1 MEIYNQYRILLKG
14 IVRGEM
20 AQGKERLALNIK
32 MLRKKRGCSQE
43 RLAEA
48 VNLSAQSISDIEGC
62 RTWVSDKTLEKL
74 AKALGVDIFELFM
87 PLNEDEEN
95 TPESLLHNRLKKLRA
110 VMKEDID
117 ARLDQFYLS
126 EKPFSRQGGEP

>member
-1 MEIYNQYRILLKG
+1 
-14 IVRGEM
+14 M